1 VPGNSRAEEDQMAD
15 LVMGYCASRPPM
27 TAAARESAPAE
38 QSERFFAAVRRAR
51 DEAVTCDVQAAAV
64 IASGG
69 LPHFVGEPRVG
80 DVDEEFDRWS
90 LRRLQTQDY
99 DELFALPDDELTEA
113 SNGTGEVRAWMAV
126 AGAMRGAKAEV
137 LAYEPIDPWID
148 GMGVVLFDR
157 ARD

>member
-1 VPGNSRAEEDQMAD
+1 VPGNYRAEEDQMAD

-51 DEAVTCDVQAAAV
+51 DEAVTCDVQA
-64 IASGG
+64 G
-69 LPHFVGEPRVG
+69 
-80 DVDEEFDRWS
+80 
-90 LRRLQTQDY
+90 
-99 DELFALPDDELTEA
+99 ALPDDELMEA

-126 AGAMRGAKAEV
+126 AGAMHGAKAEV
-137 LAYEPIDPWID
+137 LAYEPIYPWID

-157 ARD
+157 ATD